1 MTTTRLVFNTVPPLF
16 VGVHIV
22 CGGGCGLIV
31 VRIVVAA
38 VDCSLLVV
46 APARVVWVVV

>member
-1 MTTTRLVFNTVPPLF
+1 MTTTRLVFNTFPHCLF
-16 VGVHIV
+16 A
-22 CGGGCGLIV
+22 CGGCGLIV

>member
-1 MTTTRLVFNTVPPLF
+1 MTTTRLVFNTVPPPLF
-16 VGVHIV
+16 AW
-22 CGGGCGLIV
+22 GCGLIV

>member
-1 MTTTRLVFNTVPPLF
+1 M
-16 VGVHIV
+16 
-22 CGGGCGLIV
+22 IV

-46 APARVVWVVV
+46 APARVVWVFVV

>member
-1 MTTTRLVFNTVPPLF
+1 MCSTLSPRVLLVSTSCV
-16 VGVHIV
+16 V
-22 CGGGCGLIV
+22 GGCGLIV

-38 VDCSLLVV
+38 VVCSLLVV